1 MQNKINSLEQHLFKL
16 VYDNQEIMNNRMK
29 RIEDELFA
37 KVKEVNDDIESKL
50 PNNEEEEEE
59 FPQQKNLTSGKKL
72 IYSGRG

>member
-1 MQNKINSLEQHLFKL
+1 MEQHLFKL

-50 PNNEEEEEE
+50 PNEEEEEE
-59 FPQQKNLTSGKKL
+59 FPQQKTLASGKKL